1 MAKRLK
7 LVRIR
12 KIFSW
17 NDQELVQVVAEVGM
31 DVPPMITVWREKTRR
46 KEG

>member
-7 LVRIR
+7 LVQIR

-17 NDQELVQVVAEVGM
+17 NDLEPVEVEAEVGM
-31 DVPPMITVWREKTRR
+31 GVPPMRVGRREKTRR